1 MALNESALMEQFKA
15 TVALKDIEI
24 SKLQNEN
31 ETSLTELTKIK
42 KRYKAM
48 RSILDQAEL
57 KEKAEILIEVEKLR
71 KVTMLAWIDNH
82 TFVGTSKV

>member
-71 KVTMLAWIDNH
+71 KVTMLVWIDNH
-82 TFVGTSKV
+82 TFMGTGK